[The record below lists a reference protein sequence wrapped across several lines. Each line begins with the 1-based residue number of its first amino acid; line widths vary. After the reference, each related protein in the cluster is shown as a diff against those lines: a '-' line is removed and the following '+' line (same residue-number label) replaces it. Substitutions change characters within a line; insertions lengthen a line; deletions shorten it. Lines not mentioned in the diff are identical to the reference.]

1 LRKIL
6 IDTNFY
12 VAFKSNE
19 PDAVQVIREAEVI
32 GVNTV
37 VIGELL
43 AGFKGGGKESINR
56 HELDLFLDSRRV
68 QMFSVD
74 DETAE
79 HYAKVFFDLKKRGT
93 PIPSNDMWIAASA
106 MQHGLWLATY
116 DEHFKSIEGL
126 PLVFLE
132 RR

>member
-1 LRKIL
+1 MRKIL

-19 PDAVQVIREAEVI
+19 PDAVQVIREAEMI

-43 AGFKGGGKESINR
+43 AGFRGGGKESINR

-79 HYAKVFFDLKKRGT
+79 YYR
-93 PIPSNDMWIAASA
+93 
-106 MQHGLWLATY
+106 QGLFRL
-116 DEHFKSIEGL
+116 
-126 PLVFLE
+126 
-132 RR
+132 